1 MWEEFKKK
9 KEIRDKKE
17 KAIRDAFIVI
27 FVVFLCMIEI
37 WGERKRMIEFY
48 MEYRRKRGQDILP
61 DGYSIED
68 LEDDNKLKEIEE
80 ICQKELEHQ
89 GVIKW

>member
-27 FVVFLCMIEI
+27 FVIFLCMIEI

-48 MEYRRKRGQDILP
+48 MEYRIKRGQVIN
-61 DGYSIED
+61 Y
-68 LEDDNKLKEIEE
+68 KRLKKSAE
-80 ICQKELEHQ
+80 KNWN
-89 GVIKW
+89 IKW

>member
-27 FVVFLCMIEI
+27 FVIFLCMIEI
-37 WGERKRMIEFY
+37 
-48 MEYRRKRGQDILP
+48 
-61 DGYSIED
+61 
-68 LEDDNKLKEIEE
+68 
-80 ICQKELEHQ
+80 
-89 GVIKW
+89 